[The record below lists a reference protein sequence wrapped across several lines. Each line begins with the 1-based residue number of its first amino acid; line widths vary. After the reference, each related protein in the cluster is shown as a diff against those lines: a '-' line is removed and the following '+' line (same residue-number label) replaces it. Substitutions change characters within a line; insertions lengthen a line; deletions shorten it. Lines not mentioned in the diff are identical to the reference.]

1 MKPSTVITEV
11 ACDSPFFIRTQQNYL
26 KAWYYFMTVVNQP
39 YKFFVNPSPQ
49 TVADVTM
56 NRQKIDYWIDGPIKC
71 TPEIFSLSSNFIFSR
86 DRITDSQ
93 FNQNNFLV
101 PFMSANEGFLSSVV
115 VGDIPQFKYYFRLC
129 SRATLSELE
138 QAFEDLVD
146 ARCGLLRGDREFDFE
161 IKMHQTFLPDKIN
174 YLTEVVKQSLAA
186 NKRVIGVVD
195 VNHLDFLAEN
205 WAESVQVNKETG
217 KTRVRDLREF
227 YEPENE
233 DIENIT
239 EFIEKLVYVDF
250 LYSNPITHYFIKFKK
265 FPYEL
270 RGDFSARLLRDPE
283 SLMILWY
290 FYYDKLQ
297 DKMAQAR
304 KRQSKAVPLN

>member
-1 MKPSTVITEV
+1 MVTEI

-26 KAWYYFMTVVNQP
+26 KAWYYFMTVTNQP

-86 DRITDSQ
+86 DRIIDRQ

-101 PFMSANEGFLSSVV
+101 PFVSASEGFLSSVV
-115 VGDIPQFKYYFRLC
+115 VGDMPQFKHYFRLC
-129 SRATLSELE
+129 CKATLDQLRA
-138 QAFEDLVD
+138 AFEDLVD
-146 ARCGLLRGDREFDFE
+146 ARRSALRGDREFDFE
-161 IKMHQTFLPDKIN
+161 LKMHETFLPDKVA
-174 YLTEVVKQSLAA
+174 YLTEILKQSLQA
-186 NKRVIGVVD
+186 NKRVLGVVD
-195 VNHLDFLAEN
+195 VNHLDFLVES
-205 WAESVQVNKETG
+205 WAETVEVNKDTG
-217 KTRVRDLREF
+217 KSRVRDLREF
-227 YEPENE
+227 YEPESL

-239 EFIEKLVYVDF
+239 EFVEKLVYVDF
-250 LYSNPITHYFIKFKK
+250 LYNNPITHYFIKFKK

-270 RGDFSARLLRDPE
+270 RGDFSAKLLRDPE

-290 FYYDKLQ
+290 YHYDKLVARVAKSGRQ
-297 DKMAQAR
+297 QA
-304 KRQSKAVPLN
+304 PLN